1 MTSGRP
7 AQEDEVRPGRRFFG
21 RPPSRPVPMRAGRSS
36 SSGPDNSPIPA
47 VDGVAMATPNRQM
60 SGRRRRMAKT
70 DKVATVAEITDRFRS
85 ASAAVITEYRG
96 LTMAQLTELRRSLGK
111 DTAYTVAKNTLVKR
125 AAADAGVEGLD
136 DLFVGPTAVA
146 FISGEP
152 VDAAKALRDF
162 AKTHPLLV
170 IKGGL
175 LDGRPIEPGEVNKLA
190 DLESREVLLGKLA
203 GAMLGTLTKAAYV
216 LNALPSQVARLAAAL
231 QDKRVADGET
241 LEVVEAA
248 VVEAAVV
255 EAAVVEAAVVE
266 VVEEA
271 VEEAVVEAAVV
282 EAAVVEAAEEA
293 VVEAVAED
301 AAVLEAA
308 VVQAAVEEV
317 TTIEAVAEEILEAE
331 AVSGDSPADEAAVVE
346 EVVEEAA
353 AEEAEVIEAAAEEI
367 AVIETAADEIVEE
380 VVEEAAAEEA
390 EVIEAAAEEI
400 AVIETAADE
409 IVDEIVEEAAAAEA
423 DATDSVA
430 GDGTDKDAAPEA

>member
-1 MTSGRP
+1 
-7 AQEDEVRPGRRFFG
+7 
-21 RPPSRPVPMRAGRSS
+21 
-36 SSGPDNSPIPA
+36 
-47 VDGVAMATPNRQM
+47 
-60 SGRRRRMAKT
+60 MAKT
-70 DKVATVAEITDRFRS
+70 DKVATVAEITERFRS
-85 ASAAVITEYRG
+85 ASAAVVTEYRG
-96 LTMAQLTELRRSLGK
+96 LTMAQLTALRRSLGK

-241 LEVVEAA
+241 LEVAAEAA
-248 VVEAAVV
+248 VVEAAVEEV
-255 EAAVVEAAVVE
+255 AAEAMVL
-266 VVEEA
+266 EA
-271 VEEAVVEAAVV
+271 VEEAAVEEVAEEVAA
-282 EAAVVEAAEEA
+282 EAMVLEAAEEA

-308 VVQAAVEEV
+308 VVQAVVEEV
-317 TTIEAVAEEILEAE
+317 TTIEAVAEETLEAE

-367 AVIETAADEIVEE
+367 AVIETAADEI
-380 VVEEAAAEEA
+380 
-390 EVIEAAAEEI
+390 
-400 AVIETAADE
+400 ADE
-409 IVDEIVEEAAAAEA
+409 IADEVADEVADEIADEIADEAVVDVPA
-423 DATDSVA
+423 DATDSFA
-430 GDGTDKDAAPEA
+430 GDRTDKDAAPEA

>member
-1 MTSGRP
+1 
-7 AQEDEVRPGRRFFG
+7 
-21 RPPSRPVPMRAGRSS
+21 
-36 SSGPDNSPIPA
+36 
-47 VDGVAMATPNRQM
+47 
-60 SGRRRRMAKT
+60 MAKT
-70 DKVATVAEITDRFRS
+70 DKVAAVAEITDRFRS

-241 LEVVEAA
+241 LEVAAEAA

-255 EAAVVEAAVVE
+255 EAAVEEVAAEAMVL
-266 VVEEA
+266 EA
-271 VEEAVVEAAVV
+271 VEEAAVEEVAEEVAA
-282 EAAVVEAAEEA
+282 EAMVLEAAEEA

-317 TTIEAVAEEILEAE
+317 TTIEAVAEETLEAE
-331 AVSGDSPADEAAVVE
+331 AVPGDSPADEAAVVE

-367 AVIETAADEIVEE
+367 AVIETAADEIVDE
-380 VVEEAAAEEA
+380 VVS
-390 EVIEAAAEEI
+390 VTD
-400 AVIETAADE
+400 AVADTAADGG
-409 IVDEIVEEAAAAEA
+409 AA
-423 DATDSVA
+423 D
-430 GDGTDKDAAPEA
+430 TDKDAAPEA

>member
-1 MTSGRP
+1 
-7 AQEDEVRPGRRFFG
+7 
-21 RPPSRPVPMRAGRSS
+21 
-36 SSGPDNSPIPA
+36 
-47 VDGVAMATPNRQM
+47 
-60 SGRRRRMAKT
+60 MAKT

-111 DTAYTVAKNTLVKR
+111 DTAYRVAKNTLVKR

-241 LEVVEAA
+241 LEVAAEAA
-248 VVEAAVV
+248 VVEAAVEEV
-255 EAAVVEAAVVE
+255 AAEAMVL
-266 VVEEA
+266 
-271 VEEAVVEAAVV
+271 
-282 EAAVVEAAEEA
+282 EAAEEA

-317 TTIEAVAEEILEAE
+317 TTIEAVAEETLEAE

-409 IVDEIVEEAAAAEA
+409 IADEIADEAVVDVPA
-423 DATDSVA
+423 DATDSFA
-430 GDGTDKDAAPEA
+430 GDRTDKDAAPEA